1 MNIIRWK
8 CGCVQ
13 MQDEPIFFRYCEDGK
28 YSDYRLEE
36 FIFDVSDRVC
46 EPPFQIVSIVEKLH
60 ILKNIAFQSRQA
72 YAYRQ
77 FKNVLKDMV
86 K

>member
-1 MNIIRWK
+1 
-8 CGCVQ
+8 
-13 MQDEPIFFRYCEDGK
+13 MQDEPIFFDYCEGE
-28 YSDYRLEE
+28 YRYGDYRLNEY
-36 FIFDVSDRVC
+36 IFDLNSERECIPPFEIVSD
-46 EPPFQIVSIVEKLH
+46 EEKLH

-77 FKNVLKDMV
+77 FKTVLKDMV